1 MSMFGP
7 LGGFDASVGPRKA
20 DRLQPVAMAS
30 SYETAPVTF
39 RSPPVIEVALAV
51 QFQPG
56 VFDTTRILGQFWPL
70 VREDYPRLE
79 QQPALPPQTVEFGPT
94 PPVQVEMLP
103 GPPAPRFWFLTEGGE
118 RLLQVQPDR
127 VIFNWRKTSD
137 TDQYPRYRELRPE
150 FERHFNALLGLLTE
164 EERSGLRPTWCEVT
178 YVNHILG
185 DNFGRSP
192 SLGEVLTVVEDPTPS
207 QSLHELEDA
216 QLLQRFRLTGDSGS
230 EPVGRLHVT
239 TAPAVRNVD
248 QRPLL
253 ALTLVARL
261 RPAEATP
268 EGALAS
274 LDRCRDV
281 IVRGFRDLTMP
292 SMHERWGIE

>member
-1 MSMFGP
+1 
-7 LGGFDASVGPRKA
+7 
-20 DRLQPVAMAS
+20 MAS

-56 VFDTTRILGQFWPL
+56 VLDTTRILGQFWPL
-70 VREDYPRLE
+70 ISGEYPRLE
-79 QQPALPPQTVEFGPT
+79 PQPAFPPQTEEFGRPS
-94 PPVQVEMLP
+94 PVQIEMLA
-103 GPPAPRFWFLTEGGE
+103 GPPAPRFWFLSEAGE
-118 RLLQVQPDR
+118 RLVQVQSDR
-127 VIFNWRKTSD
+127 VIFNWRKTD
-137 TDQYPRYRELRPE
+137 DADQYPRYRELRPE
-150 FERHFNALLGLLTE
+150 FERHFTELLGLLTADE
-164 EERSGLRPTWCEVT
+164 QAEVRPTWCEVT

-185 DNFGRSP
+185 ETDTQPP
-192 SLGEVLTVVEDPTPS
+192 SLGEVLTVVEDPAAS
-207 QSLHELEDA
+207 ASLPELEDA
-216 QLLQRFRLTGDSGS
+216 QLLQRFRLTDEAGT

-239 TAPAVRNVD
+239 AAPAVRNID

-253 ALTLVARL
+253 SLSLVARL
-261 RPAEATP
+261 RAIEATP

-274 LDRCRDV
+274 LDRGRDV